1 MAVYSLIMLMCHYS
15 LTHPMDGQAQGWH
28 WNHGFICTVQNLPV
42 ACIVVDI
49 VVAATAISLEC
60 VLLWSTLG
68 F

>member
-1 MAVYSLIMLMCHYS
+1 
-15 LTHPMDGQAQGWH
+15 MDGQQAQGWH